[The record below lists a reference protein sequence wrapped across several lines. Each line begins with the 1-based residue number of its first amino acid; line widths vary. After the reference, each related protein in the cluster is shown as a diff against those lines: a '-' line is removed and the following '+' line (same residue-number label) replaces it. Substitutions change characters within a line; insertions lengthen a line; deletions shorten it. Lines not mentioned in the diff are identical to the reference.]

1 MKAFAAATLACLG
14 AALSACSSDA
24 PPVRGPSAQ
33 TLRAIERVS
42 DQDFAVPVEG
52 GLTALLPVFADKK
65 LVDPHAG
72 VKRAVIGIQDATRNA
87 GAVFDALRSVVGEG
101 PDSMVMVPQF
111 LAAQDTEK
119 HGLGPDFARWT
130 IEGWRDGGNSRPATL
145 RDSSPLVSSFAVL
158 DALLLYLSD
167 RAVFPDLAEIAF
179 VGYGQSARTVQ
190 LYAAT
195 GKGLEEP
202 ARAGVKLRFVV
213 AGADTFLYFD
223 DKRPGRGEDGFATFE
238 REQCVGFNQWPYGAA
253 LPAVYAFGR
262 TGRDLAAAYVGREVV
277 YLVGDRDTDP
287 ADRGCEARAQG
298 RNRLDR
304 AEHYLKHLALV
315 AGAAPAGQRVV
326 VAKGAPATIGGLLG
340 SACGKAAL
348 AGQGC

>member
-1 MKAFAAATLACLG
+1 MKAFAAPMLACLG
-14 AALSACSSDA
+14 MALAACGSDA
-24 PPVRGPSAQ
+24 PIRGPSAQ
-33 TLRAIERVS
+33 VLRAIERVS

-52 GLTALLPVFADKK
+52 GLTALLPVFADRK

-72 VKRAVIGIQDATRNA
+72 VKRAVIGIQDAARNA
-87 GAVFDALRSVVGEG
+87 GAVFDALKTAVGEG
-101 PDSMVMVPQF
+101 SGSMVLVPQF

-145 RDSSPLVSSFAVL
+145 RDTGALVSSFAVL

-167 RAVFPDLAEIAF
+167 RTVFPDLAEI
-179 VGYGQSARTVQ
+179 VLTGYGQSARTVQ

-195 GKGLEEP
+195 GKGLDVP
-202 ARAGVKLRFVV
+202 AASGVKLRFVV
-213 AGADTFLYFD
+213 ASADTFLYFD

-262 TGRDLAAAYVGREVV
+262 TGQQLAGTYVGREVV
-277 YLVGDRDTDP
+277 YLVGDKDTDTT
-287 ADRGCEARAQG
+287 DRGCEARAQG

-315 AGAAPAGQRVV
+315 AGAPPAGQRLV
-326 VAKGAPATIGGLLG
+326 VAKGAGGSIGALLG

-348 AGQGC
+348 TGEGC